1 MSRRTLGK
9 TGPSSYPIGL
19 GCMGMSGSYGP
30 ADRAE
35 SIATI
40 RAAIDTGIN
49 LLDSGDFYGMGH
61 NELLISEA
69 LTGIP
74 RDKVILSVKF
84 GVQRDPSGAT
94 HGFDGRPAAVKASLA
109 YTLRRLDTDYVDIY
123 RPARLDPH
131 VPIEETVGAMADMV
145 NAGYVRY
152 IGLSETGSETLKR
165 ASNIHPICDLQIEYS
180 LLSRGIE
187 NSVLNTCR
195 QLGIGITAY
204 GVLSRGLIS
213 EKWAKEQLSAKD
225 VRSHYPRFQVENLD
239 RNLNVLEPLRAV
251 AKVKNATVAQIAI
264 AWILSRGE
272 DIVPL
277 IGMRRKETFHESIAA
292 LDIAL
297 SAEDLE
303 SLDKAFPE
311 GVAAGSRYAEPQMSH
326 LDSERG

>member
-1 MSRRTLGK
+1 
-9 TGPSSYPIGL
+9 
-19 GCMGMSGSYGP
+19 MGMSGSYGP
-30 ADRAE
+30 ADRVE

-40 RAAIDTGIN
+40 HAAIDTGVN
-49 LLDSGDFYGMGH
+49 LLDTGDFYGMGH

-69 LTGIP
+69 LAGIP

-84 GVQRDPSGAT
+84 GVQRDPSGASQ
-94 HGFDGRPAAVKASLA
+94 GFNGRPAAVKASLA

-123 RPARLDPH
+123 RPARLDPD
-131 VPIEETVGAMADMV
+131 VPIEETVGAIADMV

-152 IGLSETGSETLKR
+152 IGLSEMGSETLKR
-165 ASNIHPICDLQIEYS
+165 ASNAHPICDLQIEYS

-187 NSVLNTCR
+187 KSVLGTCR

-204 GVLSRGLIS
+204 GVLSRGLIC
-213 EKWAKEQLSAKD
+213 EKWTKEQLSAKD
-225 VRSHYPRFQVENLD
+225 VRRRYPRFQVENLD
-239 RNLNVLEPLRAV
+239 RNLNALEPLRAF

-264 AWILSRGE
+264 AWALSRGE

-277 IGMRRKETFHESIAA
+277 IGMRRRATFDESITA
-292 LDIAL
+292 LDISL

-303 SLDKAFPE
+303 LLDKAFPE
-311 GVAAGSRYAEPQMSH
+311 GIAAGSRYAESEMSH